1 MNMTDEDLAQSAA
14 AGDRQAFCNLLERCY
29 DRIFGLAFRL
39 TGNRTEAE
47 DLTQDIC
54 ANLPKKLQT
63 YQAKARFSTW
73 IYRVIVNAAHDRRRR
88 AARQGK
94 AALDWGDWELARQA
108 ENHEAAALT
117 DWLITAM

>member
-14 AGDRQAFCNLLERCY
+14 AGDRQAFCSLLERCY

-54 ANLPKKLQT
+54 ANLPKSCKRIRQRRGFPLG
-63 YQAKARFSTW
+63 ST
-73 IYRVIVNAAHDRRRR
+73 
-88 AARQGK
+88 G
-94 AALDWGDWELARQA
+94 
-108 ENHEAAALT
+108 
-117 DWLITAM
+117 